1 MQDNPGRNQTG
12 KQGMVRFPAPGF
24 LVLGFLT
31 LMLVAC
37 SPKVEVNGNRPHSDL
52 LNKIEP
58 GLQRQSDVAELLGS
72 PSSVSTFQGDVWY
85 YISERR
91 EKVAFF
97 QPTLLDRSIVAIRF
111 DDKRVVQGVVVYTE
125 DSANNIQIV
134 SRKTPTAGKE
144 LNIFQQFLSNLG
156 RFNK

>member
-1 MQDNPGRNQTG
+1 MAPGSG
-12 KQGMVRFPAPGF
+12 PALFPAPGF
-24 LVLGFLT
+24 LVVGFLA
-31 LMLVAC
+31 LMLAAC
-37 SPKVEVNGNRPHSDL
+37 APRVEINGNRPHADL
-52 LNKIEP
+52 LDKIEP

-97 QPTLLDRSIVAIRF
+97 QPTLLDRRIVAIRF
-111 DDKRVVQGVVVYTE
+111 DDKRVVQGMVVYTE
-125 DSANNIQIV
+125 DNAKNIQIV
-134 SRKTPTAGKE
+134 DRKTPTAGKE